1 MAAHRGPR
9 PRALS
14 EVVAAVTEIWS
25 IHSAGPATQGLST
38 EQLCR
43 LRSSNRLSMFV
54 QPRQMRQLIEG
65 VDLALVSRAQ
75 TFTWSVDVLSRRSR
89 SVRTTLTEGL

>member
-1 MAAHRGPR
+1 MAAHPGPR

-14 EVVAAVTEIWS
+14 EVVAAMTEIWS

-38 EQLCR
+38 KQPCR
-43 LRSSNRLSMFV
+43 SRSSNHRSTFV
-54 QPRQMRQLIEG
+54 RPRQMRQLIEG

-75 TFTWSVDVLSRRSR
+75 TFTRSA
-89 SVRTTLTEGL
+89 GCFH

>member
-75 TFTWSVDVLSRRSR
+75 TFTWSVDVFSRRSR